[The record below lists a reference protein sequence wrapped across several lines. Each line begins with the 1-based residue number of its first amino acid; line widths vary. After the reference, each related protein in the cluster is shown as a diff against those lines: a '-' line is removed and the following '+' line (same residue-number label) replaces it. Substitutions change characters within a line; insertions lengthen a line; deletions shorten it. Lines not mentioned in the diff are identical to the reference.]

1 MAMSMTHRRITSSNR
16 LEVGVEG
23 YKRGQGAG
31 GKEGTEGCQR
41 LMRLAGQGGR
51 KDLAY

>member
-16 LEVGVEG
+16 LEVGMEG
-23 YKRGQGAG
+23 CKRGQREG
-31 GKEGTEGCQR
+31 GDRGGCQR
-41 LMRLAGQGGR
+41 LMRPPGQGGR